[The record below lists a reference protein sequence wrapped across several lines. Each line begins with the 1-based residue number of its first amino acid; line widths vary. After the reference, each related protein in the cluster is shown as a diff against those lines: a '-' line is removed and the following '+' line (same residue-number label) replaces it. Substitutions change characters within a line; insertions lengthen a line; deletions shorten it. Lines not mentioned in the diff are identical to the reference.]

1 MALTRLLS
9 IFWATLWLPAL
20 GVIGFSLALTK
31 PVLAEVQTQ
40 TRFEKHRSDRHRS
53 KQNANQLQPLDEK
66 IFPDTENSIGDI
78 SIDDISIGD
87 ISMDSLRLIQ
97 PAASGLGHAQNE
109 PPHPR
114 PPIGNGSPGA
124 SLTGH
129 RQDQGSSMG
138 DRISHRQPIDARGDM
153 LEIRA
158 QSESFQTLQIF
169 DTQEEKE
176 SFTLALRR
184 PFNRTR
190 QSEFFWSLG
199 FAYRNESPPPP
210 PSQTAFSQPPLSQ
223 APSRQ
228 PPPGE
233 PPATLNSRTRL
244 PVPPRAANNL
254 EPDSSDLAA
263 NRQNPPVTGS
273 SPSSALKMSTGVLEF
288 AQGYRQQDRYGQWLV
303 RSQFNLGTELTDSPT
318 LMNADAQFFSWTG
331 RLERTQSLN
340 ADNQL
345 TLQLE
350 SQLSPNNLLPPHQ
363 FKVKNRGFE
372 NFAREARP
380 ANISG
385 NNGIRLRLEDRMT
398 LLRNSNTSA
407 SVITVVPF
415 FDLGYTWGQSN
426 PQKFN
431 QQFSGRIGLGL
442 SVQPLPGFDIQ
453 ADYLTHWGD
462 VSTSDNDQ
470 DVYVTFGYQTDW

>member
-1 MALTRLLS
+1 MTLTRLLS

-20 GVIGFSLALTK
+20 EVIGFSLALTK

-53 KQNANQLQPLDEK
+53 KQSANQLQPLDEK
-66 IFPDTENSIGDI
+66 VFPDTEYFY
-78 SIDDISIGD
+78 DDISICD
-87 ISMDSLRLIQ
+87 ISIDSLRLIQ
-97 PAASGLGHAQNE
+97 PAASGLGHAHNE

-114 PPIGNGSPGA
+114 LPIGNGSPGA
-124 SLTGH
+124 SLNGH
-129 RQDQGSSMG
+129 RQDQGSPRGPQGNSPKDNQRG
-138 DRISHRQPIDARGDM
+138 DRISHRLPMDALDAM
-153 LEIRA
+153 LEVRA

-176 SFTLALRR
+176 SFTFALRR

-199 FAYRNESPPPP
+199 FAYRNESPPAPP
-210 PSQTAFSQPPLSQ
+210 ASPE
-223 APSRQ
+223 RQ
-228 PPPGE
+228 
-233 PPATLNSRTRL
+233 PPATLATKLPPPRPALTRL
-244 PVPPRAANNL
+244 ASDAISQAATG
-254 EPDSSDLAA
+254 
-263 NRQNPPVTGS
+263 RQNPPLTGPP
-273 SPSSALKMSTGVLEF
+273 PSSTSQEMSTGVLAF
-288 AQGYRQQDRYGQWLV
+288 AQGYRQRDRYGQWLA
-303 RSQFNLGTELTDSPT
+303 RSQFNLGTELADSPT

-331 RLERTQSLN
+331 RLERTQSLS

-363 FKVKNRGFE
+363 FKVKNQGLE

-398 LLRNSNTSA
+398 LLRNSDTSA

-415 FDLGYTWGQSN
+415 FDLGYTWGQGN
-426 PQKFN
+426 PQKSN
-431 QQFSGRIGLGL
+431 QQLLGRIGLGL
-442 SVQPLPGFDIQ
+442 SVQPWPGLDIQ
-453 ADYLTHWGD
+453 VDYLTHWGD